1 MPLFEA
7 HEETKSIIEYSIAVF
22 KWKER
27 LSGFEEL
34 AAYLSGLCFTKVIT
48 QTGRKFE
55 ELLRRHELGK
65 DLEVDECINFLRR
78 KRQIDPDLER
88 ELRALNSIRNRIM
101 HIGAKSVD
109 ARDVERILRKTCGLV
124 DICYEEELEK
134 KDFEDV
140 LAFGDRV
147 EPLKPFEKIVASDF
161 DDFSRLYDKCYG
173 LKAKIQEELVNS
185 GEVGL
190 LPEDIS
196 EFVPTTG
203 GIWLPW
209 VTQKTPPKRAHIHRA
224 TVGITFT
231 PNNIRIG
238 LDFGSRAHRFKIKYY
253 KLLLGRKLEEEI
265 RQLWLSDKGYG
276 FYDTFWYYNVRN
288 QRSLEWYLKK
298 TENMQIIRNTLK
310 KVEMLNGKPMTSH
323 ELLVGKIIDARN
335 RESKGFHKTLEILV
349 KEVCNAFN
357 EIHPI
362 LTNIES

>member
-1 MPLFEA
+1 MLLFEA
-7 HEETKSIIEYSIAVF
+7 NEETRSIIDYSIAVF

-34 AAYLSGLCFTKVIT
+34 AAYLAGLCFTKVIV

-55 ELLRRHELGK
+55 ELLRKHELGK
-65 DLEVDECINFLRR
+65 DLEVDECINFLSR
-78 KRQIDPDLER
+78 KQQIDSDLER
-88 ELRALNSIRNRIM
+88 ELRILNRIRNRIM
-101 HIGAKSVD
+101 HVGAKSVNVK
-109 ARDVERILRKTCGLV
+109 DVERVLRKTCSLV

-161 DDFSRLYDKCYG
+161 DDFSGLYDKCHG
-173 LKAKIQEELVNS
+173 LKVKIQEELVNS
-185 GEVGL
+185 GELGL
-190 LPEDIS
+190 LPEEIS

-209 VTQKTPPKRAHIHRA
+209 VTQKTPPERAHIHRA
-224 TVGITFT
+224 TLGVTFT
-231 PNNIRIG
+231 PNNIRMG
-238 LDFGSRAHRFKIKYY
+238 LDFGSRAHRFKLKYY
-253 KLLLGRKLEEEI
+253 KLLLGRILEEDI
-265 RQLWLSDKGYG
+265 RRLWLSDKRYC
-276 FYDTFWYYNVRN
+276 FYDTFWYYNIRN
-288 QRSLEWYLKK
+288 RRSLEWYLRD
-298 TENMQIIRNTLK
+298 TEMQRIRDALK

-349 KEVCNAFN
+349 KEVCNVFN
-357 EIHPI
+357 DIRPI